1 MKSLFYKEIAGF
13 FSSVTGY
20 ITIVVFLIIN
30 GLFLWVFPG
39 EMNLLDAGYAT
50 LDTLFVISPWVFLFL
65 IPAITMR
72 SFSDEKK
79 SGNLELLLTRPLTDM
94 QIVMAKFLAGISV
107 AALAI
112 VPTFIFYFSVYKLS
126 LEDLTLDAGAAWGS
140 YLGLLLLAAVYV
152 SVGIFASSL
161 TENSIVAFILAV
173 ALCFFLYI
181 GFNSIGYL
189 SPQGKTGTLII
200 NLGIDAHYKSLQR
213 GVIDSR
219 DLVYFFSVMAIFLY
233 GTRIKLHSR
242 NW

>member
-1 MKSLFYKEIAGF
+1 MKSLFLKEVAGF

-20 ITIVVFLIIN
+20 IAIIVFLIIN
-30 GLFLWVFPG
+30 GLFFWVFPG
-39 EMNLLDAGYAT
+39 EMNILDAGYST
-50 LDTLFVISPWVFLFL
+50 LDTLFLISPWVFLFL

-94 QIVMAKFLAGISV
+94 QIVLAKFLSGLCV
-107 AALAI
+107 AILALL
-112 VPTFIFYFSVYKLS
+112 PTLIFYFSVYKLS
-126 LEDLTLDAGAAWGS
+126 MTGQTIDAGATWGS
-140 YLGLLLLAAVYV
+140 YIGLLLLAAIYV
-152 SVGIFASSL
+152 SIGIFASSL

-173 ALCFFLYI
+173 ALSFFLYI
-181 GFNSIGYL
+181 GFNSVGYL
-189 SPQGKTGTLII
+189 SLEGQTGNLII

-219 DLVYFFSVMAIFLY
+219 DLIYFVSVITLFLFA
-233 GTRIKLHSR
+233 TRIKLHSR